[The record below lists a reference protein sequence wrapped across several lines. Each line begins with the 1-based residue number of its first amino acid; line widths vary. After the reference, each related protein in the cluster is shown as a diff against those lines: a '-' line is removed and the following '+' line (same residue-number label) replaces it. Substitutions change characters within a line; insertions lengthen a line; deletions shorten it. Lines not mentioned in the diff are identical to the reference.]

1 MMYSVGYRIITG
13 VNYFFRLVNLALLA
27 YCVLSFFARGSR
39 VYQFLDRLFE
49 PLRRP
54 FMPITMYLARRGF
67 PFDVSIILL
76 WIALSMVQSLLT
88 QIIYMFMGAW

>member
-39 VYQFLDRLFE
+39 VYQFLDRL
-49 PLRRP
+49 
-54 FMPITMYLARRGF
+54 
-67 PFDVSIILL
+67 
-76 WIALSMVQSLLT
+76 LSRSDGPSCL
-88 QIIYMFMGAW
+88 